1 MVHLKPNVEEEI
13 QAIDRHSFRF
23 QHLLLFILGSAI
35 AHALIFWLL
44 VKHETSKP
52 IEKKKENKPI
62 EFIVVPPE
70 ESPKPPPD
78 TNNRATENSVAES
91 EVQPEGTVSN
101 ETITN
106 EPPITSP
113 PPPAPAPA
121 PVPEVAEPEPA
132 PAPAS
137 VSGNAPK
144 PESKPS
150 AKDLMSGSDTPTASP
165 EPKKET
171 VATRLPPKTDPK
183 PSNSSEGSAADLL
196 GGDYQKTLANSGD
209 AFFSPEALSHKSVL
223 SPQQIDALKDPELA
237 SYANKLQ
244 RLISENWQRNW
255 QQNWKQNWKPEIY
268 RDSVVVFVFN
278 IQKNGQIT
286 GLKIAKSSG
295 SEEIDRYY
303 LEAINKISF
312 PPLPSEFPL
321 ESWGVNYTL
330 ETILIE

>member
-223 SPQQIDALKDPELA
+223 SPQQIDDLKDPKLA
-237 SYANKLQ
+237 LYANKLQ
-244 RLISENWQRNW
+244 RLISQISE
-255 QQNWKQNWKPEIY
+255 NWKQNWKPEFY
-268 RDSVVVFVFN
+268 QDFVVVIVFD

-286 GLKIAKSSG
+286 GLKIVKSSG
-295 SEEIDRYY
+295 SEEIDRYC
-303 LEAINKISF
+303 LEAINKISSF
-312 PPLPSEFPL
+312 PPLPPEFPFKFL
-321 ESWGVNYTL
+321 PFRYTF
-330 ETILIE
+330 ENTLIK